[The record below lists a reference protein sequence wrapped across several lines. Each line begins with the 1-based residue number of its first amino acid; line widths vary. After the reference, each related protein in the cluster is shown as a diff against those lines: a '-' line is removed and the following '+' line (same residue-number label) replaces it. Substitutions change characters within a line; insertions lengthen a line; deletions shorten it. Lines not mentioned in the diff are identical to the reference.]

1 MPDSDNYPAWVSE
14 ICKRVAAR
22 LAAIKGIRAVA
33 LGGSRARGTAR
44 EDSDLDLGLYY
55 DRSAPFMIEE
65 LDAAARQLDDRHASD
80 LVTPLGAWGQ
90 GVNGGGWLL
99 IGGHHVDFLYRDL
112 SHMREVIERCIRG
125 EIDAVYQLGH
135 PIGFQNQIYVGETYF
150 CRPIYEAAGELSA
163 LKKLVEKYPPRMRRA
178 LIDKHLFDAQF
189 EIDIAL
195 GAADR
200 GDLVYVSQC
209 LSRVTG
215 FMVLVLHAL
224 NHRFFLNEK
233 NAFMESGHF
242 ALYPNNLHREVER
255 ILGSLGNSSAELMRN
270 TITMRGVVTNL
281 RSFCAEQL
289 RGDSDERVC

>member
-112 SHMREVIERCIRG
+112 SHMRE
-125 EIDAVYQLGH
+125 
-135 PIGFQNQIYVGETYF
+135 
-150 CRPIYEAAGELSA
+150 
-163 LKKLVEKYPPRMRRA
+163 
-178 LIDKHLFDAQF
+178 
-189 EIDIAL
+189 
-195 GAADR
+195 
-200 GDLVYVSQC
+200 
-209 LSRVTG
+209 
-215 FMVLVLHAL
+215 
-224 NHRFFLNEK
+224 
-233 NAFMESGHF
+233 
-242 ALYPNNLHREVER
+242 
-255 ILGSLGNSSAELMRN
+255 
-270 TITMRGVVTNL
+270 
-281 RSFCAEQL
+281 
-289 RGDSDERVC
+289 